1 MSLHGESE
9 IMLAIGRLEGKVD
22 TLIQLQRM
30 QEEQIK
36 NHEDRLRQLEH
47 SKSYAMGIAAAV
59 GAIISTA
66 TTLLSKAFN

>member
-1 MSLHGESE
+1 MSFHAESE
-9 IMLAIGRLEGKVD
+9 IMLAIGRLEGKID
-22 TLIQLQRM
+22 SLIQLQRI

-59 GAIISTA
+59 GAVISTA
-66 TTLLSKAFN
+66 VQFATKAFN

>member
-22 TLIQLQRM
+22 TLIQLQRL

-66 TTLLSKAFN
+66 TTMVTKAF

>member
-1 MSLHGESE
+1 MTFHAESE
-9 IMLAIGRLEGKVD
+9 MMLAIGRLEGKVD

-59 GAIISTA
+59 GAIVSTA
-66 TTLLSKAFN
+66 TTLLSKTFN

>member
-1 MSLHGESE
+1 MTLHGESE

-22 TLIQLQRM
+22 TLIQMQRI

-59 GAIISTA
+59 GAIISTI
-66 TTLLSKAFN
+66 TTVFTKAL

>member
-1 MSLHGESE
+1 MSFHGESE

-22 TLIQLQRM
+22 TLIQLQRL

-66 TTLLSKAFN
+66 TTMVTKAL

>member
-66 TTLLSKAFN
+66 TTMVTKAL